1 MRVIMFSNA
10 YKPTLS
16 GVVTSISLVRRGLLE
31 AGHDVHLIVPEYQ
44 DYEDEEP
51 YIFRFPAVDLREQ
64 LDVDLSVILP
74 FQSAMMTA
82 VQGIKPHIIHSQH
95 PFLMGGLAARAA
107 KTLNR
112 PLIFTFHTRYDE
124 YVQQY
129 VSIAP
134 ELASLL
140 TDEWVKNYIKKCTY
154 VIAPTDSIRTLIC
167 EKYEMDVPVAVVPTP
182 VDLSQ
187 YHDLEPERVRSSWN
201 LEEAEILLYLGRL
214 AVEKNIGFILRAFE
228 QVLQQ
233 RPKARL
239 LLVGRGPDQEALGL
253 MATKMGLQDQVIFAG
268 AIPYEEVP
276 HVAAAADLFVFS
288 SLTDTQGLV
297 LTEAMAAG
305 TPVVALEAPGPKD
318 VLAEGGGVVV
328 PDDESR
334 FAEAIIELLTDDT
347 KREELGRAAKEAVK
361 RFAPE
366 ATTKLLMDVYEE
378 ALVRGPAH

>member
-1 MRVIMFSNA
+1 MFSNA
-10 YKPTLS
+10 YKPTMS
-16 GVVTSISLVRRGLLE
+16 GVVTSVSLVRHGLLN
-31 AGHDVHLIVPEYQ
+31 AGHDVHLVVPEYQ

-64 LDVDLSVILP
+64 WDVDLSVILP
-74 FQSAMMTA
+74 FQSAVMTA

-107 KTLNR
+107 KTLER

-154 VIAPTDSIRTLIC
+154 IIAPTDSIKNLIC
-167 EKYEMDVPVAVVPTP
+167 EKYELDVPVAVVPTP

-187 YHDLEPERVRSSWN
+187 YHDLEPDRIRTSLG
-201 LEEAEILLYLGRL
+201 LENAEILLYVGRL
-214 AVEKNIGFILRAFE
+214 AVEKNIGFMLRAFE
-228 QVLQQ
+228 QIHQQ
-233 RPKARL
+233 RPRARL
-239 LLVGRGPDQEALGL
+239 LLVGRGPDQEALEL
-253 MATKMGLQDQVIFAG
+253 MAEKMGLQEHIIFTG
-268 AIPYEEVP
+268 AIPYEGVP

-328 PDDESR
+328 PADETR
-334 FAEAIIELLTDDT
+334 FAEAVVELLTDHT
-347 KREELGRAAKEAVK
+347 KRETLGRAAKEAVK

-366 ATTKLLMDVYEE
+366 ETTKLLMDVYEK
-378 ALVRGPAH
+378 AVVLGPTG